1 MVRPRRSQAVRE
13 GVLGGGHNL
22 IALRAPAAHAT
33 ADGCKPL
40 PVRKPLSLC
49 RTWTTCPHRKK
60 TLVHCQ
66 CTEPNSCQPS
76 KSTAVTW
83 RSRARRDTSATA
95 PEEFPSPQILDKWRK
110 PLRKLGDDPFGEKPS
125 DEISKKK
132 LDSHLTEGD
141 IDAAIVVHSAVEDF
155 AQQLPN
161 VIRRF
166 LKSK

>member
-1 MVRPRRSQAVRE
+1 MHGAQLLPTVEVDSRNLAIE
-13 GVLGGGHNL
+13 GEERYVG
-22 IALRAPAAHAT
+22 
-33 ADGCKPL
+33 D
-40 PVRKPLSLC
+40 
-49 RTWTTCPHRKK
+49 
-60 TLVHCQ
+60 
-66 CTEPNSCQPS
+66 
-76 KSTAVTW
+76 
-83 RSRARRDTSATA
+83 RARRVSFAA
-95 PEEFPSPQILDKWRK
+95 ILDKWRK